1 MDAPCNISLS
11 GICKSFSGLQ
21 ALNSAGLDVAPGR
34 IHGLLGQNGAGK
46 TTLMN
51 ILSGIYRADAGEVS
65 IDGRPV
71 AIRSPRDARR
81 AGIGMV
87 HQHFRLIP
95 TLSVAEN
102 IALVRSRF
110 LLRPSALRAA
120 TAALMDQYGFGVAP
134 ERKVAD
140 LSVGEAQKVEIAK
153 ALFSGARVL
162 ILDEPTAVLT
172 PGEID
177 ELFTLLREMCRQGLT
192 IIFITH
198 KLEEVLRFADRIT
211 VMRRGRTVD
220 SLDAD
225 QADVNQLA
233 ALMFGRALEAW
244 QAAASRPHG
253 RILRP
258 GLVTLDGVSL
268 PGRSASCGLSRVSL
282 EISQGVVTGIAGVS
296 GNGQQDLAELLIG
309 LRRPAQGRILFEWEP
324 VENPTPRFFIER
336 GLAYVPGDRL
346 GEGLCPG
353 LGARDNMLLKSH
365 PNRPYTRRGI
375 MNLDRAGGDTLRRL
389 KQYGARIRDLE
400 SPVSLLSGGNLQRL
414 ILGRELHRGVRVL
427 VAVNPSRGLD
437 LQGITLMRRK
447 LLELKDREVAIVVI
461 SEDLDEL
468 QAVADRLHVIYRG
481 RLSPGFDR
489 GHQDTALIGRLM
501 GGAGFAEAQ
510 S

>member
-1 MDAPCNISLS
+1 MNKIRMQGIS
-11 GICKSFSGLQ
+11 KSFSGLQ
-21 ALNSAGLDVAPGR
+21 ALNRAELELAPGR

-51 ILSGIYRADAGEVS
+51 ILSGIYRADAGE
-65 IDGRPV
+65 IALDGRPV
-71 AIRSPRDARR
+71 SIRSPRDARR

-95 TLSVAEN
+95 TLTVAEN

-110 LLRPSALRAA
+110 VLRPSALRRS

-153 ALFSGARVL
+153 ALYSGARVL

-172 PGEID
+172 PNETG
-177 ELFTLLREMCRQGLT
+177 ELFSLLREMCRQGLT
-192 IIFITH
+192 IVFITH
-198 KLEEVLRFADRIT
+198 KLEEVLSFADRIT
-211 VMRRGRTVD
+211 VMRRGRTVR

-225 QADVNQLA
+225 QADVDLLSS
-233 ALMFGRALEAW
+233 LMFGRALEAW
-244 QAAASRPHG
+244 QTAAPRPSG
-253 RILRP
+253 RAPRP
-258 GLVTLDGVSL
+258 GLLSLEGVSL
-268 PGRSASCGLSRVSL
+268 PAGPASRGLDRVSL
-282 EISQGVVTGIAGVS
+282 ELSRGEITGIAGVS

-309 LRRPAQGRILFEWEP
+309 LRRPAQGRILFDGQP
-324 VENPTPRFFIER
+324 VENPTPRFFLQR
-336 GLAYVPGDRL
+336 GMAYVPGDRL
-346 GEGLCPG
+346 GQGLCPG
-353 LGARDNMLLKSH
+353 LGARDNLLLKSH
-365 PNRPYTRRGI
+365 PDPPYTRRGI
-375 MNLDRAGGDTLRRL
+375 LNLDRAGRDALRRL
-389 KQYGARIRDLE
+389 KRYGAAVRDLE

-414 ILGRELHRGVRVL
+414 ILARELLPGVQVL

-447 LLELKDREVAIVVI
+447 LLEFRDRDAAIVII

-468 QAVADRLHVIYRG
+468 LAVSDRLHVIYRG

-501 GGAGFAEAQ
+501 GGAGFPEAC